1 MSEEKNATKVEETG
15 YNKKE
20 IENLINNIN
29 DSLEKTGEAI
39 TDSLYEGIILPMST
53 AWYAPEAQEFF
64 EEFKEEVKASG
75 QVINTSFDNFR
86 LAIQKA
92 GELWAQ
98 NTQGEVPVLPE
109 VTGVELN
116 LNITPIQS
124 EDNGRIVINGNEAA
138 KVAMSLSE
146 IEEEIKSKIA
156 SITRNLDLDTSFI
169 GRGQSQAI
177 LNCFTDIY
185 SSILDFTCFSP

>member
-1 MSEEKNATKVEETG
+1 M
-15 YNKKE
+15 
-20 IENLINNIN
+20 
-29 DSLEKTGEAI
+29 
-39 TDSLYEGIILPMST
+39 
-53 AWYAPEAQEFF
+53 
-64 EEFKEEVKASG
+64 
-75 QVINTSFDNFR
+75 
-86 LAIQKA
+86 
-92 GELWAQ
+92 
-98 NTQGEVPVLPE
+98 
-109 VTGVELN
+109 ELN

-177 LNCFTDIY
+177 LNCFTDI
-185 SSILDFTCFSP
+185 SNEIHRVFSYLTEGDNNLYDRINKVVEKYENIISQVNDSFKV

>member
-39 TDSLYEGIILPMST
+39 TDSLYDGIILPMST

-92 GELWAQ
+92 LG
-98 NTQGEVPVLPE
+98 
-109 VTGVELN
+109 
-116 LNITPIQS
+116 
-124 EDNGRIVINGNEAA
+124 
-138 KVAMSLSE
+138 K
-146 IEEEIKSKIA
+146 
-156 SITRNLDLDTSFI
+156 
-169 GRGQSQAI
+169 
-177 LNCFTDIY
+177 
-185 SSILDFTCFSP
+185 

>member
-1 MSEEKNATKVEETG
+1 MQAVR
-15 YNKKE
+15 
-20 IENLINNIN
+20 
-29 DSLEKTGEAI
+29 
-39 TDSLYEGIILPMST
+39 
-53 AWYAPEAQEFF
+53 
-64 EEFKEEVKASG
+64 V
-75 QVINTSFDNFR
+75 
-86 LAIQKA
+86 A

-169 GRGQSQAI
+169 GRGQSQA
-177 LNCFTDIY
+177 FHDRARQ
-185 SSILDFTCFSP
+185 DSPTPHHRNLR